1 MLIYCPQRTTEN
13 YTEAMPHKDD
23 EKKRLL
29 LMSRGLMYDIQ
40 KKKKKHMNAL
50 PDAMKMESNADY
62 TSHLHSEYHL
72 KHTSTGRYGRPNER
86 CGVQALYSEGRGF

>member
-1 MLIYCPQRTTEN
+1 
-13 YTEAMPHKDD
+13 
-23 EKKRLL
+23 
-29 LMSRGLMYDIQ
+29 
-40 KKKKKHMNAL
+40 MNAL